1 MNNMKNK
8 KIIIAGGTG
17 FIGEAMTNYFGKNN
31 SIIILTR
38 AETNNVNNRNHFHAL
53 SREVLENVRYIKWD
67 GKAVDKWSEMLDGAD
82 MIINMAGRTVNCR
95 YNTKNKKE
103 IFDSRTDA
111 VHAIGEAI
119 RQCKNPPPLWI
130 NASSAT
136 IYRHAADRPQD
147 EYTGEYHNDFS
158 VQVCRK
164 WEAALYA
171 EDTPA
176 TRKVALRM
184 AITLGAGGVLIPYFN
199 LLKFGLGGSQGNGRQ
214 MYSWVHITDTC
225 RMIAWIESHPKITGA
240 YNCCAPH
247 PVTNE
252 VFMSTLRKATG
263 HKFGLPAPAWLLQ
276 LGAPLIGTETEL
288 VLKSRW
294 VIPTKITAT
303 GFRFSFPHLEEAL
316 QDIIKSVPRKQYHL
330 F

>member
-1 MNNMKNK
+1 MKNK

-67 GKAVDKWSEMLDGAD
+67 GKTVDKWSEMLDGAD
-82 MIINMAGRTVNCR
+82 MII
-95 YNTKNKKE
+95 
-103 IFDSRTDA
+103 
-111 VHAIGEAI
+111 
-119 RQCKNPPPLWI
+119 
-130 NASSAT
+130 
-136 IYRHAADRPQD
+136 
-147 EYTGEYHNDFS
+147 
-158 VQVCRK
+158 
-164 WEAALYA
+164 
-171 EDTPA
+171 
-176 TRKVALRM
+176 
-184 AITLGAGGVLIPYFN
+184 
-199 LLKFGLGGSQGNGRQ
+199 NGRQ

-225 RMIAWIESHPKITGA
+225 RMIAWIESRPEITGA

-263 HKFGLPAPAWLLQ
+263 HKFGLPAPSWLLQ

-294 VIPTKITAT
+294 MIPTKITAT

>member
-1 MNNMKNK
+1 MKNK
-8 KIIIAGGTG
+8 RIIIAGGTG
-17 FIGEAMTNYFGKNN
+17 FIGEAMTNYFGKDN
-31 SIIILTR
+31 SIVILTR
-38 AETNNVNNRNHFHAL
+38 AATGTINNRNHFHTL
-53 SREVLENVRYIKWD
+53 FPEILENVRYIKWD
-67 GKAVDKWSEMLDGAD
+67 GKTVGGWCEALDNAD
-82 MIINMAGRTVNCR
+82 IIINMAGRSVNCR
-95 YNTKNKKE
+95 YNAKSKRE
-103 IFDSRTDA
+103 ILDSRTDS

-136 IYRHAADRPQD
+136 IYRNAADRPQD

-164 WEAALYA
+164 WETASYA
-171 EDTPA
+171 ENTPA

-199 LLKFGLGGSQGNGRQ
+199 LLKFGLGGRQGNGRQ

-225 RMIAWIESHPKITGA
+225 RMIAWIESHPEITGT

-263 HKFGLPAPAWLLQ
+263 HKFGLPAPAWLLE

-294 VIPTKITAT
+294 VIPTKITET
-303 GFRFSFPHLEEAL
+303 GFRFSFPHLEEAFR
-316 QDIIKSVPRKQYHL
+316 DIVKNVPRKQYHL

>member
-1 MNNMKNK
+1 MKNK

-67 GKAVDKWSEMLDGAD
+67 GKTVGKWSETLDGAD

-111 VHAIGEAI
+111 VRAIGEAI

-164 WEAALYA
+164 WETALYV

-225 RMIAWIESHPKITGA
+225 RMIAWIESRPEITGA

-247 PVTNE
+247 PVTNK
-252 VFMSTLRKATG
+252 VFMSTLRRATG
-263 HKFGLPAPAWLLQ
+263 HKFGLPAPSWLLQ